1 MNDHLRALEQDIGF
15 LKALAVEGRP
25 TTLIGGSLLIAA
37 GVTFAIASLAQ
48 WAGMTGLVHV
58 GSGWFYPAV
67 WGISLVAF
75 FIELTVIIRRMGP
88 QRKGD
93 AVNRAIGAAWTGVG
107 FSIFAL
113 FICATIIAWRTQSD
127 APAMMLPSVI
137 LAMYGLC
144 WSMAAS
150 LTGTR
155 WIWAAAIGS
164 YAGAVIVAILCRET
178 VLYLVYAGALI
189 ALAAI
194 PGYILVRAARAAA

>member
-1 MNDHLRALEQDIGF
+1 MNDQLRALEQDIGF

-37 GVTFAIASLAQ
+37 GITFAAASLAQ
-48 WAGMTGLVHV
+48 WAGLSGLVHV

-67 WGISLVAF
+67 WALSLVAF
-75 FIELTVIIRRMGP
+75 FIELFVIVRRLRP

-107 FSIFAL
+107 VSIFAL
-113 FICATIIAWRTQSD
+113 FICASIIAWRTQSD

-144 WSMAAS
+144 WSVAAS

-164 YAGAVIVAILCRET
+164 YVGAVVVAILCRDT
-178 VLYLVYAGALI
+178 VLYLVYAAALI
-189 ALAAI
+189 VLAAV
-194 PGYILVRAARAAA
+194 PGYVLVRTARAAA